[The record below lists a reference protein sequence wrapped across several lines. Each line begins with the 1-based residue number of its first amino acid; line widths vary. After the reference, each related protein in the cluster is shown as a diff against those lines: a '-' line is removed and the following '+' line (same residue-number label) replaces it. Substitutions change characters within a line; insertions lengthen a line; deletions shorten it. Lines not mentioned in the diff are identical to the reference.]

1 MRKLTSPI
9 VLGVCGGIAA
19 YKAPEIVRLLVKEGY
34 TVHVILTQ
42 EAEQFVTPLTLQTVS
57 GHPVHRDL
65 FSLESEQQCGHIA
78 LADTASCLLVAPAT
92 ANCLAKVAH
101 GLCNDLLTTVICATK
116 APVVFAPSMN
126 VHMWE
131 NPITQENVARLKQH
145 GYQIIPPAAGDLAC
159 GYEGPGRLPE
169 PVELIATVRHH
180 LAQ

>member
-1 MRKLTSPI
+1 MASSTIL
-9 VLGVCGGIAA
+9 LGICGGIAA
-19 YKAPEIVRLLVKEGY
+19 YKAPEIVRLLVKEGHA
-34 TVHVILTQ
+34 VHVILTQ

-78 LADTASCLLVAPAT
+78 LADAAACLLVAPAT

-131 NPITQENVARLKQH
+131 NPITQENVARLEKH

-159 GYEGPGRLPE
+159 GYEGMGRLPE
-169 PVELIATVRHH
+169 PGALITAIRSHFSK
-180 LAQ
+180 